1 MRAYDVFH
9 PPKKVTAAK
18 KNVKKGLKKKKP
30 QMVDIKPLTEMTR
43 EELEAHIGRLRQ
55 ELEREREDRNRYQL
69 ERDKVS
75 TFWTITKRQLE
86 IRNAELRVAQEA
98 TEVVKEQRERE
109 LTAIH
114 LRVRQLEASH
124 ASQLAEAKAEMVT
137 AVGLAAEEARA
148 NTRHPRLVE
157 EVLRKE
163 QAEHNELVQ
172 RMKLDQEKQL
182 HELRQ
187 NFEQQSEAERK
198 VYMEKIR
205 QLEERLDLQRRTEIQ
220 IVEESKNE
228 QISVLIKNHEKDFMD
243 IKNYYRSITA
253 NSVNLIDDLKSQLEE
268 LRKNENR
275 IVKENSALVTRNRAL
290 ETDLAQSQKACNDLK
305 RALENHE
312 RDVKALKNAKTQ
324 LKELTKTLSDT
335 KLDNEA
341 LLQRLELAE
350 SERDELYDRFATAVE
365 EVKQSCG
372 LKNALL
378 ERRMACLGEEL
389 ERARLL
395 RLAKGEDTE
404 EGEMAAKELEGTL
417 AFKDDQIKSL
427 NYELARVCKAY
438 TDLLDVFRRQL
449 EDYGISPENLGFQVA
464 ENVLINGGKLQL
476 GKAPAGLITVPPS

>member
-1 MRAYDVFH
+1 M
-9 PPKKVTAAK
+9 PPKKVTSMK
-18 KNVKKGLKKKKP
+18 KNVRKGLRKNKKP
-30 QMVDIKPLTEMTR
+30 LIVDLKPLTEMTR
-43 EELEAHIGRLRQ
+43 EELEDHVERLRQ

-75 TFWTITKRQLE
+75 TFWTIAKHQLE

-114 LRVRQLEASH
+114 LRVRQLQASH
-124 ASQLAEAKAEMVT
+124 ASQLAEVKAEMVT
-137 AVGLAAEEARA
+137 AVGLAAQEAKA

-163 QAEHNELVQ
+163 QADHNELVR

-182 HELRQ
+182 HELRK
-187 NFEQQSEAERK
+187 NFEQESEAERK

-205 QLEERLDLQRRTEIQ
+205 QLEER
-220 IVEESKNE
+220 
-228 QISVLIKNHEKDFMD
+228 
-243 IKNYYRSITA
+243 
-253 NSVNLIDDLKSQLEE
+253 VNLIDDLKGQLEE
-268 LRKNENR
+268 LRKSENR
-275 IVKENSALVTRNRAL
+275 VVKENSALMSRNRAL
-290 ETDLAQSQKACNDLK
+290 ETDLAQSQKAHNDLK

-312 RDVKALKNAKTQ
+312 RYVKALRSAKSQ
-324 LKELTKTLSDT
+324 LKELRMTLLDT

-341 LLQRLELAE
+341 LFQRLELAE
-350 SERDELYDRFATAVE
+350 RERDELYDRFATAVE

-395 RLAKGEDTE
+395 RLAKGDDTE
-404 EGEMAAKELEGTL
+404 EGGMAAEELEGTL
-417 AFKDDQIKSL
+417 AFKNDQIKSL
-427 NYELARVCKAY
+427 NYELARACKAY
-438 TDLLDVFRRQL
+438 TDLVDVFKRQL
-449 EDYGISPENLGFQVA
+449 EDYGIRPESLGFQVA